1 MPSLAE
7 SPVHILRVWTETWEE
22 DGETQ
27 SEREWEVEHAFE
39 CPRHVTH
46 IFEHGGCVASA
57 RRVEYT
63 CAVQYEIDNS
73 GLDSL
78 RFQWEK
84 YLPDGEYRI
93 IAWYEVYHNYEYGP
107 EADGGLDIDA
117 VKRNSRWVEIKEMG
131 ELMFAP
137 DALTEWV
144 TTDA

>member
-46 IFEHGGCVASA
+46 IFENGGCVASA

-93 IAWYEVYHNYEYGP
+93 IGWWCSYPAGPWGGEEY
-107 EADGGLDIDA
+107 DGGLAIDA
-117 VKRNSRWVEIKEMG
+117 EKVGPKWVEWKEEG
-131 ELMFAP
+131 GLMFAP
-137 DALTEWV
+137 GHLAEWV
-144 TTDA
+144 NDE